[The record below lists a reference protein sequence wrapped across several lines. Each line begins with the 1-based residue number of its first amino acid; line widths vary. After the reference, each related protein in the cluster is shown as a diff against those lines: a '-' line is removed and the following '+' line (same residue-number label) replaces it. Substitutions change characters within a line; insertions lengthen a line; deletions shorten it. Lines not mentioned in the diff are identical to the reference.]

1 MDLGKNTELNT
12 LSIAFVA
19 QDPPQG
25 KARIIY
31 RWNELAQWFATI
43 CASLNTHSLD
53 IVLRARPPRSRVV
66 TVVEDAI
73 LGAKMAGRVTT
84 LRVFF
89 RPPVSI
95 ESEDALNT
103 HLMRCFPRMY
113 QEGILILD

>member
-25 KARIIY
+25 KARIVY

-43 CASLNTHSLD
+43 CATLNTASLD
-53 IVLRARPPRSRVV
+53 IVLRARPPRSR
-66 TVVEDAI
+66 
-73 LGAKMAGRVTT
+73 AKMAGRVTT